1 MKLIHIILGFLGLNK
16 TTVGAVMADFQVKIK
31 QLEAVAK
38 QQRLDADKAYQR
50 SQELLRK
57 RECCLSEIDLAHRT
71 KQALLDI
78 VTPKSD

>member
-1 MKLIHIILGFLGLNK
+1 MKLIRIILGYLGLNK

-31 QLEAVAK
+31 QLETVAQK
-38 QQRLDADKAYQR
+38 QRLDADKAYRQ
-50 SQELLRK
+50 SQEALLK